1 MGNNNPIKIDLDKF
15 DEHVKAIR
23 GVGERVVDDNLTCP
37 EPSEFMAGNP
47 IMQEYYE
54 MQKAIIEIRKMK
66 KAATLLLADRLQE
79 ISDNHRAI
87 NESATQRISADKV
100 EHNAMPVSSKT
111 QTGSS
116 LNAPVSTMPKLEGG
130 FRSSYKTGDAE
141 VDEEI
146 VALFE
151 EYGDDLSGLMGC
163 PLTVWDEFSET
174 RKKALAQ
181 IYYTDMNLVTTQYP
195 ADTVRINAILT
206 LLQNGK
212 TETYEKW
219 AEKAFDIDRLRELD
233 RLVPRGKSKA
243 RLMIG
248 LMMGMKQSQVG
259 RYNYIS
265 VKQKKDG
272 ISFLLSDG
280 LYESDTN
287 EEIGKYNYP
296 AGSCHYLYMDYL
308 TENKAVNDAIEA
320 LFDKYGGDL
329 SGLKDLSLSE
339 WDNFSEEVKC
349 AIACVYTV
357 DMNNAVDN
365 YSDQLDR
372 LENILTLFQNGGE
385 SVNMAFN
392 SERLCDLEKY
402 ISDPDC
408 SAMDVLAKMRTMPFV
423 DETGIDAFGHI
434 RICQNSNS
442 ITFSK
447 VYDEIPEKDI
457 REKVQP
463 LGLYMDYSRSYDYLV
478 SIEKQEPGA
487 FNYFKKV
494 TGLGMED
501 MAGYVQTSVNTQDL
515 NLIMGLLTSEKGYSF
530 LSDVIPSTISS
541 GCALKLADY
550 SNLLLELSV
559 ENDQDDDLKN
569 EYLNFVNAVLNN
581 NNKYIDYQSE
591 IIGGATLLDMMCTN
605 TLIDSDLINKMGWAT
620 AYYEY
625 QIETGQIPGDGININ
640 EEEIEKVMGAANMN
654 ASVWAMIRNAYNEEI
669 ADSDRMDNESVPY
682 ISFDSSNP
690 NNSWDFSV
698 VMLKYNGSSGI
709 QAMDCINDDG
719 VIGMAAAGNNN
730 VKSAREKVIK
740 AEREFPYKLAADAII
755 CIVPK
760 GVGVP
765 IQAITSIAFGDL
777 KSGISTVG
785 KIPGTYDPSSAIA
798 GKAGS
803 TAATLINDFIGY
815 SKIDDDYYA
824 DIGSSLDYSALQL
837 GSSYTPNGIQVTE
850 YRNMLELTRLNYEG
864 CKNLYQIDLEE
875 GTVVDLTPKVQSCFV
890 KDKYTD
896 EEVKNALNLIYY
908 GETEAKE
915 SYWEEG
921 FEYDNF
927 FQIPDDLRMVCINQ
941 MCVSSR
947 TQNTSLIDEFREA
960 VNPEPNEEDN

>member
-1 MGNNNPIKIDLDKF
+1 M
-15 DEHVKAIR
+15 
-23 GVGERVVDDNLTCP
+23 
-37 EPSEFMAGNP
+37 
-47 IMQEYYE
+47 
-54 MQKAIIEIRKMK
+54 
-66 KAATLLLADRLQE
+66 
-79 ISDNHRAI
+79 
-87 NESATQRISADKV
+87 
-100 EHNAMPVSSKT
+100 
-111 QTGSS
+111 
-116 LNAPVSTMPKLEGG
+116 
-130 FRSSYKTGDAE
+130 
-141 VDEEI
+141 
-146 VALFE
+146 
-151 EYGDDLSGLMGC
+151 
-163 PLTVWDEFSET
+163 
-174 RKKALAQ
+174 
-181 IYYTDMNLVTTQYP
+181 
-195 ADTVRINAILT
+195 
-206 LLQNGK
+206 
-212 TETYEKW
+212 
-219 AEKAFDIDRLRELD
+219 
-233 RLVPRGKSKA
+233 
-243 RLMIG
+243 
-248 LMMGMKQSQVG
+248 
-259 RYNYIS
+259 
-265 VKQKKDG
+265 
-272 ISFLLSDG
+272 
-280 LYESDTN
+280 
-287 EEIGKYNYP
+287 
-296 AGSCHYLYMDYL
+296 
-308 TENKAVNDAIEA
+308 
-320 LFDKYGGDL
+320 
-329 SGLKDLSLSE
+329 SLSE

-408 SAMDVLAKMRTMPFV
+408 SAMDVLAKMRTMPFI

-434 RICQNSNS
+434 RIRQNSNS

-625 QIETGQIPGDGININ
+625 QIETGQISGDGININ

-654 ASVWAMIRNAYNEEI
+654 ASVWAMIRNAYNEEN
-669 ADSDRMDNESVPY
+669 ADSDKMDNESVPY

-698 VMLKYNGSSGI
+698 VMLNYNGSSGI

-719 VIGMAAAGNNN
+719 IIGMAAAGNNN
-730 VKSAREKVIK
+730 VKSAREKVLK

-803 TAATLINDFIGY
+803 TVATLINDFIGY

-824 DIGSSLDYSALQL
+824 DISLSLDYSALQL

-864 CKNLYQIDLEE
+864 CKNLYQIDFTEK
-875 GTVVDLTPKVQSCFV
+875 TIQDLKLKVQSDFV

-896 EEVKNALNLIYY
+896 EEVENAINLIYF
-908 GETEAKE
+908 GETEARE
-915 SYWEEG
+915 SHGEAD

-927 FQIPDDLRMVCINQ
+927 FQIPADLRMVCINEIN
-941 MCVSSR
+941 SSLHN
-947 TQNTSLIDEFREA
+947 QNINLIDEFREA
-960 VNPEPNEEDN
+960 VNPELNEEDD